1 MTGKRKNGRW
11 ASNFFSCSQLLLL
24 SSSTHTISCASC
36 CVFSKAFNLEH
47 FHLNHSYPLYF
58 GSTDHSFSS
67 KMKCGNCPSEE
78 KVYGVAAE
86 TNFFESLQI
95 PPFDVQIS
103 PPLPQGD
110 SSPVSL
116 GDIGRS
122 RIRRHGSRLISVLRS
137 LTNSGAT
144 DAEPTPMPTPQS
156 TPSNVQLYSRKIHS
170 LPFLRGLNPETTVV
184 HRSPQK
190 SRPNLPPLDT
200 AVASPEVS
208 SSTSGEANSSKSS
221 SANRNESTGL
231 TSFNSKFSLSMSSKT
246 HNSSENKKVSK
257 SPQTE
262 GQSSQ
267 EKSLPPIHETPSQ
280 EALESP
286 SQPVPT
292 IVTVER
298 AAAAKIHLE
307 CHYNDLLT
315 KQYSPRS
322 LRRRELEV
330 KLYNDTAK
338 TPAEKDDRRRAW
350 LRLESN
356 HLRESRI
363 MKARGCRV
371 LKGRKGTDPVTSNY
385 ESIKILGKG
394 SFGVVRLVREK
405 RDADGH
411 EETKKQVYAMKVI
424 RKSDMLRNSQEGHLR
439 AERDFLVSAE
449 GSRWVVPLIA
459 SFQDTNNLYLV
470 MDYMPG
476 GDFLGLLI
484 RDNILSESTTKW
496 YIAEMILCIE
506 EAHALRW
513 IHRDIKPDN
522 FLISSSGHLKISDFG
537 LAFDGHWSH
546 DQSYFNNHRYS
557 ILGKLGITVEGDTID
572 RKDARAAVTALKVA
586 QVLNDGREKHQK
598 KSDEGD
604 QGEGILNWRNRNGNR
619 TLARSVVGTSQYMA
633 PEVIRGERY
642 DARCDWW
649 SVAIILYECLYGH
662 TPFLAEEGGR
672 QQTKMNILD
681 HRKTF
686 AFPHKPTVS
695 TRCKDLIQRVLQE
708 KQDRLCSGRY
718 KNIAGTRF
726 LAPAHRNQ
734 DYAGRYVYPHDA
746 EDIKAHKWFKDIPWE
761 HLHRMPPPFIP
772 EVQSLEDTRYFDEEE
787 PISEVL
793 SSSHEIEY
801 GEEEKE
807 KALRMFN
814 REIQILAKGFVA
826 NTYDTVRLKKIDRE
840 IDGFNMGDQ
849 EKEYLRGFVKH
860 YGKREKKRPRD
871 RMLRDKEIQGKV
883 LELRKKG
890 AFLGYT
896 WRRMRRDSSFRGSV
910 ASAGGVPASVV
921 IPRKKS
927 SMVWMRGRLSLH

>member
-1 MTGKRKNGRW
+1 MQRGNRQ
-11 ASNFFSCSQLLLL
+11 SQ
-24 SSSTHTISCASC
+24 
-36 CVFSKAFNLEH
+36 
-47 FHLNHSYPLYF
+47 
-58 GSTDHSFSS
+58 
-67 KMKCGNCPSEE
+67 E
-78 KVYGVAAE
+78 KDYVLAE
-86 TNFFESLQI
+86 TDFFECLEI
-95 PPFDVQIS
+95 PPFDVQVS
-103 PPLPQGD
+103 TPVSQGD
-110 SSPVSL
+110 NPPVSL

-122 RIRRHGSRLISVLRS
+122 KIRRQGSRLISALRS
-137 LTNSGAT
+137 LTNSGVN
-144 DAEPTPMPTPQS
+144 DAEPIKAPTRSPPPGSSIQ
-156 TPSNVQLYSRKIHS
+156 PYSWKMHP
-170 LPFLRGLNPETTVV
+170 LPFLRGLNPEPTVV
-184 HRSPQK
+184 HRSSQK
-190 SRPNLPPLDT
+190 GRPHLLPPLDT
-200 AVASPEVS
+200 AVDSPEVS
-208 SSTSGEANSSKSS
+208 SSTSGEANSKSS
-221 SANRNESTGL
+221 SINRTESTGL
-231 TSFNSKFSLSMSSKT
+231 TSLNSKLSLSFSSKT
-246 HNSSENKKVSK
+246 HNSSENKRGMSPK
-257 SPQTE
+257 SPQAE

-267 EKSLPPIHETPSQ
+267 EKTLPPIHETPSQ
-280 EALESP
+280 ETLESP

-292 IVTVER
+292 IVTVEK

-307 CHYNDLLT
+307 CHYNELLT
-315 KQYSPRS
+315 KPYSPRS

-338 TPAEKDDRRRAW
+338 TPAEKDDKRRAW
-350 LRLESN
+350 FRLESN
-356 HLRESRI
+356 HLRESRN
-363 MKARGCRV
+363 MKARGTRA
-371 LKGRKGTDPVTSNY
+371 LKGFDHVTSNY

-394 SFGVVRLVREK
+394 SFGVVRLVREVDV
-405 RDADGH
+405 DANMLV
-411 EETKKQVYAMKVI
+411 EAKKQVYAMKVI

-470 MDYMPG
+470 MEYMPG

-484 RDNILSESTTKW
+484 RDNILAESTTRW

-522 FLISSSGHLKISDFG
+522 FLISASGHLKISDFG

-572 RKDARAAVTALKVA
+572 RKDARAAATALKVA
-586 QVLNDGREKHQK
+586 QVVNDGREKHQK

-649 SVAIILYECLYGH
+649 SVAVILYECLYGH

-686 AFPHKPTVS
+686 AFPLKPTVS
-695 TRCKDLIQRVLQE
+695 TRCKDLIQRILQE
-708 KQDRLCSGRY
+708 KQDRLCSSRY
-718 KNIAGTRF
+718 KNNTRF
-726 LAPAHRNQ
+726 LTPAHRNQ
-734 DYAGRYVYPHDA
+734 DYAGRYVFAHDA

-761 HLHRMPPPFIP
+761 HIHRMPPPFIP
-772 EVQSLEDTRYFDEEE
+772 DVKSLEDTRYFDDEE
-787 PISEVL
+787 PISEVP
-793 SSSHEIEY
+793 SSSNQIEY

-807 KALRMFN
+807 KALRMFS
-814 REIQILAKGFVA
+814 REIKIIAKDFVA
-826 NTYDTVRLKKIDRE
+826 DTYDTVKLKKIERE
-840 IDGFNMGDQ
+840 IEGFHLGDQ

-871 RMLRDKEIQGKV
+871 RLLRDKELQGKV

-896 WRRMRRDSSFRGSV
+896 WRRIRRDSNFRGS
-910 ASAGGVPASVV
+910 ASSAGAGGMSATMPVPVSS
-921 IPRKKS
+921 RKR